1 MNSEHTKIKA
11 LLLPYLEGKL
21 GEEERK
27 MVEEHIK
34 VCKECREEIEKYE
47 NIEEGLKM
55 MKLKQPSKEVWD
67 NYWSSVYNKL
77 ERKIGWIFFS
87 IGAII
92 LLFFGVYQFIDELIK
107 DPTTPLV
114 VKIGIL
120 LLSFGGVVLFVSI
133 LREQL
138 FSKKKER
145 YEEVEK

>member
-27 MVEEHIK
+27 MVEEHLK

-55 MKLKQPSKEVWD
+55 MKLKQPSEEVWD
-67 NYWSSVYNKL
+67 NYWSSVYNRL

-92 LLFFGVYQFIDELIK
+92 LLFFGVYQLIDELIK
-107 DPTTPLV
+107 DPTTPLI

-138 FSKKKER
+138 FSKKRER